1 MCPYKKRL
9 EPLFLFIFE
18 NFIVLFMMQWTIA
31 RYDLDIFY
39 LHVLFTV
46 KVLVPTSRYRAMQKE
61 ANHVSGRVHAE
72 KQRTTRFLQRRLRPR
87 RGHRSKKSPHFYREA
102 LIPPIKTERP
112 DRRTTPVLHIN

>member
-1 MCPYKKRL
+1 
-9 EPLFLFIFE
+9 
-18 NFIVLFMMQWTIA
+18 MMQWTIA

-72 KQRTTRFLQRRLRPR
+72 NSAPQDSYRGELRPR
-87 RGHRSKKSPHFYREA
+87 RGHRSKKSPHFLPGSFNPA
-102 LIPPIKTERP
+102 
-112 DRRTTPVLHIN
+112 D